1 MGIKIKKSGKMEKK
15 FKKIE
20 RQKLLGIEIFL
31 LKMIL
36 LAIPLFA
43 IAEFGMPLLSVLLQ
57 PVQNFLA
64 WATYSLLAAAGF
76 QVAWNG
82 VYIVMLSGAELFTVE
97 ISADCTAWKS
107 LYALAALV
115 VATPISNLAG
125 KAKFLAV
132 WMPVVFVVNFARIAS
147 TVMIGLLFGFRYL
160 EVVHTV
166 LWREGLIALIII
178 IWYLW
183 FRGKI

>member
-1 MGIKIKKSGKMEKK
+1 VKKK

-20 RQKLLGIEIFL
+20 RKKLLNIELFL
-31 LKMIL
+31 LKMII

-43 IAEFGMPLLSVLLQ
+43 ISEFGMPLLSMILW

-64 WATYSLLAAAGF
+64 WAAYSLLSAAGF
-76 QVAWNG
+76 HVAWNG
-82 VYIVMLSGAELFTVE
+82 VYVVMLSGAELFTIE

-115 VATPISNLAG
+115 VATPISNSNLAG

-132 WMPVVFVVNFARIAS
+132 WLPVVFVVNFARIAS
-147 TVMIGLLFGFRYL
+147 TMAIGLLFGFRYL